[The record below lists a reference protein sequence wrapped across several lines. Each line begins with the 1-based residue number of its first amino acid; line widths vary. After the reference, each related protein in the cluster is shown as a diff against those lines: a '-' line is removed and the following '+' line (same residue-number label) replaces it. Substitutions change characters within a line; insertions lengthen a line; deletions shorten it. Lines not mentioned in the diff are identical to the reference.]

1 MTGGYAGKILRIN
14 LTKKS
19 VSTIDTAQYEQYGGG
34 HGIGSAVFWD
44 LVADQL
50 PFGAFDPRNVITVM
64 AGPFSGVLVPAGGG
78 RCEVQGLA
86 PQSYPVEW
94 FTRSNFGGRFSTQL
108 KYAGWDG
115 IAIEGAVTGT
125 DDPVWVNII
134 NDKVTI
140 ESAKTLWGL
149 DIAETQEEI
158 SRRVIPGARFGEWAA
173 LGDRYT
179 TQIPAVLCIGP
190 AGENKVRFASLI
202 HGAGSGA
209 GQGGFGGVWGS
220 KKLKAISVI
229 GTGGVS
235 IGNPKALVEARMW
248 YRQFQ
253 WDVDNPRDPKMG
265 RQGFGLFNFAP
276 GGANTTNRGNPP
288 EPARYAACAS
298 CTKACRQ
305 KLLGGIGNES
315 TCADT
320 ITVGSLQGTRKDKEQ
335 ATDLMQG
342 YGLNAF
348 HIPGLIGYVNTLYK
362 QGVLGPGKKIDCDLP
377 MSSFGKP
384 EFFHAFLR
392 KVALREGIGNV
403 LAEGLARA
411 SESWGRFKDDTDSG
425 LLNLP
430 YWGYTEH
437 YDPRAQVEWSYSTIL
452 SGRDVNAHGF
462 NHPIHAMPES
472 MMRANMEPYVSAE
485 QCAEIVSSKMVP
497 YAGDPFM
504 LDYSEGPTGIY
515 SDNKVK
521 QVAWYRHY
529 KKFWLDSVIFCDWIW
544 PLFFTANSPDKLGPT
559 PEGETKFFNAVTG
572 KNISFADGM
581 EMGRRIWNLDR
592 SIWTLQGRH
601 RDMEAFA
608 DYVYNTPSK
617 NPYTLP
623 AYENGKW
630 SYSRIVG
637 RKLDRQK
644 FEDWKTRFYNFEGWN
659 AANGWPTRKT
669 LEGLGMKKVAD
680 QLESKNKL
688 G

>member
-19 VSTIDTAQYEQYGGG
+19 VSTIDTAQYEEYGGG
-34 HGIGSAVFWD
+34 HGIGSAIFWE

-115 IAIEGAVTGT
+115 IAIEGAVTGA

-158 SRRVIPGARFGEWAA
+158 SRRVIPGARFGEWIA
-173 LGDRYT
+173 LGDKYT

-190 AGENKVRFASLI
+190 AGENRVRFASLI

-220 KKLKAISVI
+220 KRLKAISVI

-235 IGNPKALVEARMW
+235 IGDPKALIEARMW

-253 WDVDNPRDPKMG
+253 WDVDNPRNPEMA

-305 KLLGGIGNES
+305 KLAGGIGNES

-348 HIPGLIGYVNTLYK
+348 HIPSLLNYVNALYK

-384 EFFHAFLR
+384 EFFHAILR
-392 KVALREGIGNV
+392 KIALREGIGNV

-425 LLNLP
+425 FLNLP

-437 YDPRAQVEWSYSTIL
+437 YDPRIQVEWSYSTIL
-452 SGRDVNAHGF
+452 SGRDVNAHGY
-462 NHPIHAMPES
+462 NHPIHAMPEA

-485 QCAEIVSSKMVP
+485 QCAEIVSSKMLP

-504 LDYSEGPTGIY
+504 LDYSEGPTGVY

-544 PLFFTANSPDKLGPT
+544 PLFFTANSPDKRGPT
-559 PEGETKFFNAVTG
+559 PEGESRFFNAVTG
-572 KNISFADGM
+572 KKISFADGI
-581 EMGRRIWNLDR
+581 ETGRKIWNLDR
-592 SIWTLQGRH
+592 SIWALQGRH
-601 RDMEAFA
+601 RDMEVFA
-608 DYVYNTPSK
+608 EYVYSIPSK

-623 AYENGKW
+623 VYENGKW